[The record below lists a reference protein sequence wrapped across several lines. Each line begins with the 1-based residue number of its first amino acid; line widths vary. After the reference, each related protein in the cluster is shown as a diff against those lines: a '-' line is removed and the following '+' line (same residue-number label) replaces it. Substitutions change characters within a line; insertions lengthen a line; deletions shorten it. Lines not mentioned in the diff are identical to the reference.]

1 MRKNAK
7 NCCFLNVFFT
17 YCIQKYLIFAPEFRK
32 VWFTYGES
40 IRFGMI
46 WFTIISLGL
55 VVLG

>member
-1 MRKNAK
+1 M
-7 NCCFLNVFFT
+7 LFFERFFHLLYT
-17 YCIQKYLIFAPEFRK
+17 EKPYLCTRIQKGLFS
-32 VWFTYGES
+32 YGES